1 MILRPICFI
10 VVSEKLGI
18 LKDIDDEDSEEN
30 SNYCELREQT

>member
-10 VVSEKLGI
+10 AVSEKLRM
-18 LKDIDDEDSEEN
+18 LKDIDDENSEEN